1 MVTVRPT
8 ISLLLLYEGP
18 PFMSS
23 RPHLLDALSDQVLL
37 CDGGMGSRV
46 QMLDLEVERDYWGQ
60 ENCTEI
66 LNLSRPELV
75 REIHRGYY
83 EAGADMVETN
93 TFGGSIVTLSEFDL
107 QDRAREINR
116 TAATLA
122 REAADSFADDRH
134 RYVMGSI
141 GPGTKL
147 PTLNNIDYDTLEAG
161 IIEQCRGLIDGG
173 VDGFLIETCQD
184 TLQIKAAVNA
194 AKQARLELNSD
205 APIFVQV
212 TVETTGTLLVGPDIA
227 AAATVVE
234 SLGVPSLGLNC
245 ATGPQEM
252 AEHVRWL
259 SENWPGL
266 LSIQPNAGLP
276 ELVDGQTVYPLGP
289 DEMAVWVERFV
300 KEDGLNLIGGCCGTS
315 VPHIAALDKMLRR
328 LGGDRL
334 RPKPIKRNA
343 VWMPSVASLYTQTPL
358 RQENSYF
365 SIGERCNANGSKKWR
380 ELQEAQDWDGC
391 VAIGREQAAEGSNA
405 LDLCT
410 AFVGRNETA
419 EMNEVVSRFTS
430 SVNAPLV
437 IDSTETPV
445 IEAALK
451 RHGGK
456 PIINSINFEDGEEH
470 AHDRM
475 KLARKFGAAMIALTI
490 DEVGMAKEPHDKLR
504 IAERLVDFAC
514 TQYGLPQSDLMI
526 DPLTFTIATGVEDD
540 RKLGVWTLEGIR
552 MIREKFPDI
561 QIILGLSN
569 ISFGLNPA
577 ARAVLNSVFL
587 DHAVKAGMTGAIV
600 HVSKI
605 RPLHLIAPEEVKVA
619 EDLIFDRRTEDYDPL
634 QKLLELFAGRKAA
647 DAVKKRRAETPAER
661 LKDRIV
667 DGDRKGIEEDL
678 EAAMQTMPALDII
691 NTVLLDGMKVV
702 GELFGAGKMQLP
714 FVLQSAET
722 MKTAVAWLEPHMERV
737 EGQHR
742 GTMVLATVKG
752 DVHDIGKNLVD
763 IILTNNGYQ
772 VINLGIKVPLADMI
786 TAAKEHKADAIG
798 MSGLLVKSTV
808 IMRENLEEMHRQGI
822 DVPVILGGAALT
834 RNYVEEECAASYGG
848 GEPGHVAYARD
859 AFDGLSLMD
868 TISQGK
874 FNDYLT
880 AIQTKRAGKSA
891 RRNARA
897 PEIQET
903 RGFGTVDK
911 EAARARRARI
921 AGSEAVLTPPFWGA
935 KVVEA
940 APNAVLPFLNE
951 RSLYQF
957 QWGFRKQGRSLE
969 EFMEYA
975 KTELRPVMKRMLA
988 LCAEQDV
995 LRPQAIYGY
1004 WKAAGDGND
1013 LVLFEEDG
1021 ITEATRF
1028 TLPRQPKEDGEC
1040 IADFVRDIHDP
1051 ERDVIGLQVV
1061 TVGQKASDLA
1071 REWFEADRYQDYLY
1085 LHGLS
1090 VEMAEA
1096 MAEYTHKRIRAE
1108 LGFAAE
1114 DDRDMEKM
1122 LSQSYRGSRYSFGYP
1137 ACPRLEDQEP
1147 ILRLLGAERV
1157 GISLSDGYQLHPE
1170 QSTSALVFLNPRAKY
1185 FTV

>member
-1 MVTVRPT
+1 
-8 ISLLLLYEGP
+8 
-18 PFMSS
+18 MSS

-75 REIHRGYY
+75 REIHRGYF

-93 TFGGSIVTLSEFDL
+93 TFGGSILTLAEFDL
-107 QDRAREINR
+107 QDRTREINR
-116 TAATLA
+116 IAAGLA
-122 REAADSFADDRH
+122 REAAETFSDDRH

-147 PTLNNIDYDTLEAG
+147 PTLGNVDYDTLEAA
-161 IIEQCRGLIDGG
+161 ITEQCRGLIDGG

-194 AKQARLELNSD
+194 AKLARIELGSD

-227 AAATVVE
+227 AAATAIHA
-234 SLGVPSLGLNC
+234 LDVPSLGLNC

-266 LSIQPNAGLP
+266 ISIQPNAGLP
-276 ELVDGQTVYPLGP
+276 ELVDGSTFYPLSP
-289 DEMAVWVERFV
+289 DEMAVWMERFII
-300 KEDGLNLIGGCCGTS
+300 EDGLNLIGGCCGTS
-315 VPHIAALDKMLRR
+315 TPHIQGLDAMLRR
-328 LGGDRL
+328 RGGGRL
-334 RPKPIKRNA
+334 RPAPVSRKP
-343 VWMPSVASLYTQTPL
+343 VWIPSVSSLYSQTPL

-380 ELQEAQDWDGC
+380 ELQEAGDWDGC
-391 VAIGREQAAEGSNA
+391 VAVGREQAAEGSNS
-405 LDLCT
+405 LDVCT
-410 AFVGRNETA
+410 AFVGRDEVA
-419 EMNEVVSRFTS
+419 EMSEVITRFTS

-451 RHGGK
+451 LHGGK
-456 PIINSINFEDGEEH
+456 PIINSINFEDGEQH

-475 KLARKFGAAMIALTI
+475 KLAKKFGAAMIALTI
-490 DEVGMAKEPHDKLR
+490 DEVGMAKMPEDKLR

-514 TQYGLPQSDLMI
+514 NQYGLPQSDLMI
-526 DPLTFTIATGVEDD
+526 DPLTFTIATGMEDD
-540 RKLGVWTLEGIR
+540 RKLGAWTLEGIR
-552 MIREKFPDI
+552 LIREKFPDI

-605 RPLHLIAPEEVKVA
+605 RPLHLIAAEEVKVA
-619 EDLIFDRRTEDYDPL
+619 EDLIYDRRTPDYDPL

-661 LKDRIV
+661 LKERIV
-667 DGDRKGIEEDL
+667 DGERKGIEEDL
-678 EAAMQTMPALDII
+678 EAAMKEMTALDII
-691 NTVLLDGMKVV
+691 NNVLLDGMKVV
-702 GELFGAGKMQLP
+702 GELFGSGKMQLP

-786 TAAKEHKADAIG
+786 AAAKEHNAHAIG

-808 IMRENLEEMHRQGI
+808 IMRENLEEMKRQGI
-822 DVPVILGGAALT
+822 DLPVILGGAALT
-834 RNYVEEECAASYGG
+834 RNYVEEECARAYGG
-848 GEPGHVAYARD
+848 GEPGRVAYARD

-868 TISQGK
+868 KVAHQG
-874 FNDYLT
+874 FDDYLT
-880 AIQTKRAGKSA
+880 AIQTKRAGKSG
-891 RRNARA
+891 RKNARA
-897 PEIQET
+897 PEIAET
-903 RGFGTVDK
+903 RGFEPIDPA
-911 EAARARRARI
+911 AARERRARI
-921 AGSEAVLTPPFWGA
+921 AGTITPPTPPFWGPRL
-935 KVVEA
+935 VESV
-940 APNAVLPFLNE
+940 PNAVLPFLNE

-975 KTELRPVMKRMLA
+975 KTELRPVLKRMLA
-988 LCAEQDV
+988 LNAEQDI
-995 LRPQAIYGY
+995 LRPQALYGY

-1021 ITEATRF
+1021 TTEAARF

-1040 IADFVRDIHDP
+1040 IADFVRDINDDV
-1051 ERDVIGLQVV
+1051 RDVVGLQIV

-1071 REWFEADRYQDYLY
+1071 REWFEENRYQDYLY

-1108 LGFAAE
+1108 LGYAAE

-1147 ILRLLGAERV
+1147 ILRLLGAERIGV
-1157 GISLSDGYQLHPE
+1157 SLSDGYQLHPE
-1170 QSTSALVFLNPRAKY
+1170 QSTSALVILNPRAKY